1 MLDKL
6 RNKNFRFLNYLEFL
20 VSVIIIISIIIEGG
34 YLITQIFKMP
44 FAEEMDVYFSDFL
57 GDALNLVIGLE
68 FIKMLNGHNP
78 ELVIDV
84 LIYTIAR
91 SLVVQHPD
99 NVGILLGVISIT
111 ILFVVRK
118 FVFGEKRRVKEY
130 LKEKYEEL
138 NDTPDK

>member
-130 LKEKYEEL
+130 LKEKYKEL